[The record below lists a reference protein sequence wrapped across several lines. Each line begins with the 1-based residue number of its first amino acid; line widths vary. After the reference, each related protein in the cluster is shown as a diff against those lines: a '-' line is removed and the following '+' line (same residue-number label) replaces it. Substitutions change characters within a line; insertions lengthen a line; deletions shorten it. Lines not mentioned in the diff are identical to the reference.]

1 MFKFM
6 LIITGI
12 FYNLSYKGFCH
23 FEEVEDIEGETEYN
37 HGTGVGEGKGMEDA
51 SK

>member
-1 MFKFM
+1 M